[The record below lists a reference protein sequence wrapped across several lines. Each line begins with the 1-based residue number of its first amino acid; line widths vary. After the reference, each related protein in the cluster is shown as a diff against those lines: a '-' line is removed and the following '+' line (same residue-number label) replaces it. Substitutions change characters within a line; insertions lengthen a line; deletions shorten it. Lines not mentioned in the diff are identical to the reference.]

1 MKNNMKKIIITLLI
15 LSTFLIGCSNL
26 INADTTVATSKAETK
41 AETVTVTSI
50 VEVENTEKIER
61 LEADN
66 TKLEAELEKYKE
78 LISGLNDLLGN
89 VYYVYQKKSDG
100 SSVWGTGFSIEYNGK
115 YYLITAGHAVE
126 NEYGAFKNL
135 GFKANFSNEW
145 IYPKLLIYNVDYYA
159 DYDYAIF
166 YSDKI
171 KNGFIVGKPKGLN
184 IILGNSDAKLNTIR
198 IITETHKRGES
209 GSPIINANG
218 EVIGI
223 LTGGITYI
231 DKVTEAIDSLK

>member
-1 MKNNMKKIIITLLI
+1 MKRIIIILLI

-26 INADTTVATSKAETK
+26 INAGTTVATSKAETK
-41 AETVTVTSI
+41 TETVTVTSI

-78 LISGLNDLLGN
+78 LISGLNDSLGN
-89 VYYVYQKKSDG
+89 VYYFYAENSGGYVN
-100 SSVWGTGFSIEYNGK
+100 GTGFSLNYNGNN
-115 YYLITAGHAVE
+115 YLITAGHCIE
-126 NEYGAFKNL
+126 NEYGKFGNFK
-135 GFKANFSNEW
+135 FKANFSNEW
-145 IYPKLLIYNVDYYA
+145 IYPKLLIYNVNYYA

-198 IITETHKRGES
+198 SITETHKRGES